1 MKKKLQGFFNP
12 FLLLTFFLVSST
24 SIATEVNDSIFPIE
38 ISPESLKALTQK
50 NDPFILVNA
59 DNPISVTENF
69 PLTIYYS
76 LGLSKANARKAA
88 TQDRQVK
95 KLHSQV
101 LTGTPM
107 EWRVLDLPI
116 RENLFPQ
123 KLLRIDPT
131 SLAQALKD
139 NEDILIVD
147 LRDSEKAKLNSLLFK
162 NKSINLLPHQVKEQS
177 KSISKFRW
185 TVLMDD
191 GQGVADYIAEELISQ
206 GHELVGIL
214 VGGYPAW
221 VAETNK

>member
-1 MKKKLQGFFNP
+1 
-12 FLLLTFFLVSST
+12 
-24 SIATEVNDSIFPIE
+24 
-38 ISPESLKALTQK
+38 
-50 NDPFILVNA
+50 
-59 DNPISVTENF
+59 
-69 PLTIYYS
+69 
-76 LGLSKANARKAA
+76 
-88 TQDRQVK
+88 
-95 KLHSQV
+95 
-101 LTGTPM
+101 M